1 MIKLKKLQK
10 YRLCH
15 QAKLIIMNILQV
27 TIFYLSKAFH
37 KQTRTS
43 EYQGQKQIKPI
54 QNNKTQL
61 VSINANNYTK
71 E

>member
-1 MIKLKKLQK
+1 
-10 YRLCH
+10 
-15 QAKLIIMNILQV
+15 MNILQV

-54 QNNKTQL
+54 QKNKTQL

-71 E
+71 EQSIPKERNI

>member
-1 MIKLKKLQK
+1 MIKSKKLQK

-27 TIFYLSKAFH
+27 AIFYLSKAFH
-37 KQTRTS
+37 KQTRTIK
-43 EYQGQKQIKPI
+43 YQGQKQIKPI
-54 QNNKTQL
+54 QDNKRQL
-61 VSINANNYTK
+61 LSINANDYTK